1 MKYLLVVAVIA
12 VAFWVWRNNRLQN
25 KEDAANAS
33 AKASTKKTVQ
43 DTLAQPQPML
53 QCVACGVHLPAGEAL
68 TGRQGSYC
76 SAAHRAKLEG

>member
-1 MKYLLVVAVIA
+1 MKYLLVLAVIA

-25 KEDAANAS
+25 KEGAVKAS
-33 AKASTKKTVQ
+33 AKKTAQ

-53 QCVACGVHLPAGEAL
+53 QCVVCGVHLPAGEAL
-68 TGRQGSYC
+68 AGRQGSYC